1 MSLPKIYLVVYH
13 VGHMLCD
20 QKPSDTKGMAISFH
34 RYRFFIVTMDTPPQI
49 DKMVMISSDT
59 TQGKDA
65 PTRGFLVLCG

>member
-20 QKPSDTKGMAISFH
+20 QKPSDTKGTAISFH
-34 RYRFFIVTMDTPPQI
+34 RRGFSLSLWTHHL
-49 DKMVMISSDT
+49 KMVISSDT

-65 PTRGFLVLCG
+65 PTWGFLVLYGWEI